1 MVSDEVPGTGDDRPP
16 EPARPLAA
24 GSRVAGY
31 RLQEQIGQGGMAV
44 VYRAEDERLGRLVAL
59 KVLTPA
65 LANDAQFRQRFVRES
80 RAAAAVDDPH
90 IIPIYEAGEAGG
102 ALYIAMRYVRGGDV
116 RTLVSRTGPLSPAR
130 AAAIISSVA
139 SALDAAHAAGLLHR
153 DVKPANML
161 LDPQTGRPDHVYL
174 SDFGLS
180 KAWQGATRLTGTG
193 LYLGTL
199 DYSAPEQIEGRP
211 MDGRTD
217 QYALA
222 CAAFELLA
230 GEPPF
235 RAPEPL
241 AVMYAQVSAPPPLLT
256 ARRAGLPAA
265 VDRVLARALAKSPAQ
280 RYASC
285 GELARELGAALGLP
299 GYAAGDAARPPGR
312 AATEPASPGR
322 ATPAT
327 PSGRPPYQ
335 PAAPP
340 PYQPAAGPTWPPAA
354 EPGPATVEQAGAA
367 GGRSRARL
375 LVTAIVAGLLVAGGV
390 SAAFALA
397 GGHKPQH
404 LQAGSTSTHGGPTHS
419 VVTQSSPS
427 PTTPTQSTPTQS
439 ASASPSSA
447 GQTTPVTVPLSQVK
461 VCTFPADTCTSANPT
476 QMKTEPAQI
485 VTTGDGSGFLKNLT
499 WSGWGQPTAQGTGV
513 LEVDNCTPSCAQG
526 TYTGYPATVTLTG
539 LTPYGN
545 GNDAYANMTV
555 SAPTSPYQP
564 QPFTHGLVP

>member
-1 MVSDEVPGTGDDRPP
+1 VSDEVPGAGDDRPP
-16 EPARPLAA
+16 EPSGPLAA

-31 RLQEQIGQGGMAV
+31 RLQQQIGQGGMAV

-59 KVLTPA
+59 KVLAPA
-65 LANDAQFRQRFVRES
+65 LASDEQFRQRFVRES

-102 ALYIAMRYVRGGDV
+102 SLYIAMRYVRGGDV
-116 RTLVSRTGPLSPAR
+116 RTLVSRTGPLNPAR

-139 SALDAAHAAGLLHR
+139 SALDAAHAAGLVHR

-161 LDPQTGRPDHVYL
+161 LDRQTGRPDHVYL

-222 CAAFELLA
+222 CAAFELLV

-235 RAPEPL
+235 RRPEPM
-241 AVMYAQVSAPPPLLT
+241 AVMYAQVSTPPPLAT
-256 ARRAGLPAA
+256 AQRAGLPPA
-265 VDRVLARALAKSPAQ
+265 VDRVLARGLAKSPAE
-280 RYASC
+280 RYPSC

-299 GYAAGDAARPPGR
+299 EYGAAEGARPPGR
-312 AATEPASPGR
+312 AATELASPGR
-322 ATPAT
+322 AHPAM

-335 PAAPP
+335 PTTPP

-354 EPGPATVEQAGAA
+354 GPGPATPVPAGAA
-367 GGRSRARL
+367 GGRSRARVLVTVLIAAL
-375 LVTAIVAGLLVAGGV
+375 LVVGGV
-390 SAAFALA
+390 SAAIALS
-397 GGHKPQH
+397 GGNKPQH
-404 LQAGSTSTHGGPTHS
+404 PLAGSTSTDGGPTHG
-419 VVTQSSPS
+419 VATQNSPS
-427 PTTPTQSTPTQS
+427 PTAPTQS
-439 ASASPSSA
+439 APAQSASATPSTA
-447 GQTTPVTVPLSQVK
+447 GQTTPVTVPLSQIK

-476 QMKTEPAQI
+476 QMATEPAQI
-485 VTTGDGSGFLKNLT
+485 VTTGDGSGYLKNLT
-499 WSGWGQPTAQGTGV
+499 WSGWGQPTAQGTGM
-513 LEVDNCTPSCAQG
+513 LEVDNCTPNCAQG

-539 LTPYGN
+539 LTPYGS
-545 GNDAYANMTV
+545 GSEAYANMTV
-555 SAPTSPYQP
+555 SAPTSPYKP
-564 QPFTHGLVP
+564 GPFTSGLVP